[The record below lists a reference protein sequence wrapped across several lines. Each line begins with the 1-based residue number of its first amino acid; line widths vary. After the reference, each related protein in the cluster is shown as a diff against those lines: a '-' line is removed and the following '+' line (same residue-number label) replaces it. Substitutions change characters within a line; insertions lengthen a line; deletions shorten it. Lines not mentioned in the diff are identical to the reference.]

1 MFVYKVS
8 DEING
13 YYLYVVSRVKNIEIF
28 EEQLEHYAA
37 NEPDDIDIAYFN
49 FIGWNTIK
57 IEVVSDIKPIDV
69 LNKNL
74 PNDGKCMNVTDSFKS
89 LIVIP
94 EKKKRVTKQ
103 KTEKP
108 KKEPK
113 KPKIKPSCV
122 SIDQESSSR
131 TLVI

>member
-8 DEING
+8 DEMNG

-28 EEQLEHYAA
+28 EEQLEHYAS
-37 NEPDDIDIAYFN
+37 NEPDDIDNAYFN
-49 FIGWNTIK
+49 FIGWNTIQ
-57 IEVVSDIKPIDV
+57 IEVVSDIKPTDV

-74 PNDGKCMNVTDSFKS
+74 PNDGKCMNMTDSFKS

-94 EKKKRVTKQ
+94 EKKKRVTKP
-103 KTEKP
+103 KAEKI